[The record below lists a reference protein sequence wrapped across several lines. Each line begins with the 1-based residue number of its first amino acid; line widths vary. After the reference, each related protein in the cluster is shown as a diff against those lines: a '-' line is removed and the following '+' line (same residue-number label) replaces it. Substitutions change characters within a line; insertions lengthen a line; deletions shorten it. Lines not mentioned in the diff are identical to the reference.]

1 MNISKQ
7 MHLRYN
13 VYAIF
18 GKEITSFGALSPF

>member
-18 GKEITSFGALSPF
+18 GNEISFGALSPF